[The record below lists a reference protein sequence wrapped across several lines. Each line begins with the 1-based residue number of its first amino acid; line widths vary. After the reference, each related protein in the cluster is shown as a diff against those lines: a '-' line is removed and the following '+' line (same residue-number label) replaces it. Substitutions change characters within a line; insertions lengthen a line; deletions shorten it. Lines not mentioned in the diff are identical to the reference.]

1 MKTQSLAIAAALLAA
16 ALVASCSSAQSDWAK
31 AGNEDTVT
39 AYKNFLAAHPDDQHA
54 NEAQAMI
61 LKLQDANSWSEAKH
75 LGTTAAYQTYL
86 QQSPQGVHATDARD
100 QITAIDRA
108 AAWKSA
114 QAAGAVASIQAFLQK
129 YPTGPEADQAKAKL
143 KDLAGYRVHLASE
156 SSDTKAQRRLAR
168 LKARYKDQFQDLTVT
183 PDTSGKSFSI
193 DSQGMTEQEA
203 NSACEAVKHK
213 HEACQVI
220 DP

>member
-1 MKTQSLAIAAALLAA
+1 MKTQSLAIIAALLTAGLIA
-16 ALVASCSSAQSDWAK
+16 GCSSAQSDWAK
-31 AGNEDTVT
+31 AENDNTVL
-39 AYKNFLAAHPDDQHA
+39 AYQNFLAAHPNDQHA

-61 LKLQDANSWSEAKH
+61 LKLQDGNAWAETKH
-75 LGTTAAYQTYL
+75 SGTAAAYQSYL
-86 QQSPQGVHATDARD
+86 QQSPQGAHAAEARD
-100 QITAIDRA
+100 EMTALDRA

-114 QAAGAVASIQAFLQK
+114 QGVGTVASVQAFVQK

-156 SSDTKAQRRLAR
+156 PSDTKAQRKLAQ

-183 PDTSGKSFSI
+183 PDSTGKSFSI
-193 DSQGMTEQEA
+193 DSKGMTEQEA
-203 NSACEAVKHK
+203 NSACVAVKRK

-220 DP
+220 HP